1 MNKKKTVLQNTS
13 ETHKKKKSPAAITQ
27 NIALI
32 AGARQVSTLGFT
44 LLRGAAAY
52 VCEGER
58 EATEMDSIMV
68 GGEVLK

>member
-13 ETHKKKKSPAAITQ
+13 ETHKKKNPAAITQ